1 MIAPRWRKVL
11 RDLWNNRT
19 RTILVVFSIAI
30 GVAAIGMVASTYMI
44 ITDELP
50 ASYAAI
56 NPASGRIFTSPLIDD
71 SLVVLRNL
79 EEVQDID
86 GRHNTN
92 VRIQI
97 GPDSWRDLQLIVFD
111 DFDDIQINKI
121 ESESGKWPP
130 EEGEILI
137 ERASLVLIDAQVGDT
152 VLVETI
158 NGQRRRLKIAG
169 LAHDITDPAGTFTNQ
184 PIGYT
189 NFETLATFGY
199 VKDYNELLVTV
210 EGDSLDRDHV
220 RRVLNRVESKVE
232 KGGGSIFGTIIPDPG
247 KHWFESY
254 LAPMSAIL
262 GVLGVIILLL
272 SGLLVINTISAMLS
286 QQVRQIGMMKAV
298 GAQTYQ
304 LFILY
309 EVSMLLIGLLALA
322 IAVPLGQLG
331 TRFIVGIITGI
342 INFDFINFN
351 TPASVLLIQIA
362 LSVLVPM
369 IVAMVPILSGSRVTV
384 HEAINDYGI
393 TNNQFGESVIDKAL
407 GYVRGLPRPLLLS
420 LRNTFRRKMRLTLTL
435 LALTLGSAIFIAVL
449 SVYAGLMATLDEALD
464 YYRFDILVSFS
475 RPYRIEQ
482 VEAELSRVPGIVTSE
497 TWGVTSTRIIN
508 QDGSETDTII
518 LVAPPTDTE
527 LINPNVIEGR
537 WLVPDDEGAIVINSD
552 VLAEKPDISV
562 GDEIALNIEGSEK
575 NWQVVGIVRSVM
587 SGPQAYTNYP
597 YFARVTGGYGE
608 AGAVYLATER
618 HDPLYQIEMAK
629 ELENYFGRVGINV
642 ASTSLVAELRATA
655 VSQFNVIFVFL
666 LMMAVLL
673 TIVGGFGLTGTM
685 SLNVLERTREIG
697 VMRAIGASNGAVMQI
712 VIVEGV
718 LIGLISWILGII
730 LAYPLGWMLSDIVGM
745 GFLRTSIS
753 YTYSTTGAIVW
764 LFVVILLAIV
774 ASILPARSATSV
786 PVRDVLAYE

>member
-1 MIAPRWRKVL
+1 
-11 RDLWNNRT
+11 
-19 RTILVVFSIAI
+19 
-30 GVAAIGMVASTYMI
+30 MVASTYTI

-50 ASYAAI
+50 ASYSAI
-56 NPASGRIFTSPLIDD
+56 NPASGRIITSPLIND

-79 EEVQDID
+79 DGVQDIE
-86 GRHNTN
+86 GRHNTSI
-92 VRIQI
+92 RIQT

-111 DFDDIQINKI
+111 DFNDIQINKI
-121 ESESGKWPP
+121 DSESGKWPP
-130 EEGEILI
+130 EEGELLI
-137 ERASLVLIDAQVGDT
+137 ERASLALIEAQEGDI
-152 VLVETI
+152 VLVETT
-158 NGQRRRLKIAG
+158 NGQRRELRIAG
-169 LAHDITDPAGTFTNQ
+169 LAHDIADPAGTFTNQ

-199 VKDYNELLVTV
+199 TKDYNELLVTV
-210 EGDSLDRDHV
+210 AGDSLDRDHV
-220 RRVLNRVESKVE
+220 RQVLNRVESKVE

-262 GVLGVIILLL
+262 GVLGIIILIL

-298 GAQTYQ
+298 GAQTHQ
-304 LFILY
+304 IFMLY
-309 EVSMLLIGLLALA
+309 EVSMLIIGLLALA

-331 TRFIVGIITGI
+331 TRLTVGIITGI
-342 INFDFINFN
+342 INFDFINFS
-351 TPASVLLIQIA
+351 TPSSVLLIQLI

-369 IVAMVPILSGSRVTV
+369 LVAMVPILSGSRVTV

-393 TNNQFGESVIDKAL
+393 TSFQFGEGIVDKAL

-420 LRNTFRRKMRLTLTL
+420 LRNTFRRKMRLSLTL

-449 SVYAGLMATLDEALD
+449 SVYAGLMTTLDEALD
-464 YYRFDILVSFS
+464 YYNFDILVSFS

-482 VEAELSRVPGIVTSE
+482 VEAELSRVPGIVASE
-497 TWGVTSTRIIN
+497 TWGVTSTRIKN

-537 WLVPDDEGAIVINSD
+537 WLVPGDEDAIVVNTD
-552 VLAEKPDISV
+552 VLAQKPDISV
-562 GDEIALNIEGSEK
+562 GDEIVLNIEGSEK
-575 NWQVVGIVRSVM
+575 PWRVVGIVRSVM
-587 SGPQAYTNYP
+587 SGPQAYANYP

-608 AGAVYLATER
+608 AGAIYLATER

-629 ELENYFGRVGINV
+629 ELEDYFGRVGINV

-655 VSQFNVIFVFL
+655 VAQFNVIFIFL
-666 LMMAVLL
+666 LMMAILL

-718 LIGLISWILGII
+718 LIGLISWILSIFI
-730 LAYPLGWMLSDIVGM
+730 AYPLGWVLSDIVGM

-753 YTYSTTGAIVW
+753 YTYSTTGAFVW
-764 LFVVILLAIV
+764 LFVVILLAVV
-774 ASILPARSATSV
+774 ASMLPARSATSV

>member
-1 MIAPRWRKVL
+1 
-11 RDLWNNRT
+11 
-19 RTILVVFSIAI
+19 
-30 GVAAIGMVASTYMI
+30 
-44 ITDELP
+44 
-50 ASYAAI
+50 
-56 NPASGRIFTSPLIDD
+56 
-71 SLVVLRNL
+71 
-79 EEVQDID
+79 
-86 GRHNTN
+86 
-92 VRIQI
+92 
-97 GPDSWRDLQLIVFD
+97 
-111 DFDDIQINKI
+111 
-121 ESESGKWPP
+121 
-130 EEGEILI
+130 
-137 ERASLVLIDAQVGDT
+137 
-152 VLVETI
+152 
-158 NGQRRRLKIAG
+158 
-169 LAHDITDPAGTFTNQ
+169 
-184 PIGYT
+184 
-189 NFETLATFGY
+189 
-199 VKDYNELLVTV
+199 
-210 EGDSLDRDHV
+210 
-220 RRVLNRVESKVE
+220 
-232 KGGGSIFGTIIPDPG
+232 
-247 KHWFESY
+247 
-254 LAPMSAIL
+254 MSAIL

-298 GAQTYQ
+298 GAQNYQ
-304 LFILY
+304 IFILY
-309 EVSMLLIGLLALA
+309 EVSMLFIGLLALA

-331 TRFIVGIITGI
+331 TRLTVGIITGI

-351 TPASVLLIQIA
+351 TPASVLLIQLA

-369 IVAMVPILSGSRVTV
+369 LVAMVPILSGARVTV

-393 TNNQFGESVIDKAL
+393 SNTQFGESVIDKAL

-420 LRNTFRRKMRLTLTL
+420 LRNTFRRKMRLSLTL
-435 LALTLGSAIFIAVL
+435 ISLTLGSAIFIAVL
-449 SVYAGLMATLDEALD
+449 SVYAGLMSTLDEALD

-497 TWGVTSTRIIN
+497 TWGVTSTRIKN
-508 QDGSETDTII
+508 EDGSETDTII
-518 LVAPPTDTE
+518 LVAPPADTE
-527 LINPNVIEGR
+527 LINPKVIEGR
-537 WLVPDDEGAIVINSD
+537 WLIPGDEDAIVINSD
-552 VLAEKPDISV
+552 VLAEKPDISI
-562 GDEIALNIEGSEK
+562 GDEITLNIEGSEK
-575 NWQVVGIVRSVM
+575 NWRVVGIVRSVM
-587 SGPQAYTNYP
+587 SGPQAYTNYN
-597 YFARVTGGYGE
+597 YFTRVTGGYGE

-629 ELENYFGRVGINV
+629 ELEDYFGRVGINV

-666 LMMAVLL
+666 LMMAILL

-718 LIGLISWILGII
+718 LIGLISWIFGII